1 MTMQTIEHGRML
13 HGQGRVAE
21 AERVYRAVLAQNPR
35 QFDALHLLA
44 LLRYQQGHFR
54 DAHELIA
61 KALELKPRSPQAL
74 SVMMAALLAL
84 DRPADALAVCDR
96 ILAINPRDL
105 DTLYNRAVVLSQ
117 LRRFEEALVV
127 YNKVLAREPRAAT
140 VLFDRGNVLAELARF
155 EDASASYDKVLAG
168 DPGHVGAL
176 INRGNVSI
184 KLGRYQE
191 ALASYDRGLAIKA
204 DDINALSNRAIALKE
219 LRRYDEAMASCEKA
233 LTIDPN
239 AIGAL
244 VTRGNV
250 LIELKRYEEAL
261 ASFQRALAIRPGDL
275 DALNNSGVA
284 LTHMQR
290 FGEALACFDRAL
302 AIDPIQA
309 GVLDSRG
316 VALFAIGRFEDALA
330 SYDRALAIEADH
342 AEALYHRGLA
352 LANLWRYDEAIAAW
366 QRALTIDPRHP
377 HAFGA
382 LAFYQLMVC
391 NWTETERIA
400 AELER
405 VLAEQSAVLEP
416 FTLLA
421 YSVAPAEQLRHT
433 RRYVRDRMPTI
444 SQSWPVRMRQPSDK
458 IRVAYLSSSFQRHP
472 TGWQIAELFEL
483 HDRARFEVLGVSY
496 GADDGSDIRARLV
509 KAFDQFH
516 DVTLRGDR
524 EVAQLLFDLGID
536 IAVDLKG
543 HTEQARP
550 WILAGR
556 PAPIQVSYF
565 GYTATMGV
573 DFIDYVLAD
582 RIVLPFDQQ
591 DHYSEKIVHIPDC
604 YWVND
609 SKRQVA
615 DEVPSRHSVGLPED
629 GFVFCCFN
637 NSYKLTPPLFDVW
650 MRLLRQVEGSVL
662 WLLQTS
668 DVGVRNL
675 RSEAQARGIDPA
687 RLIFAPK
694 MEISRHLARHR
705 LADLF
710 LDNLPVNAHTAA
722 SDALWVG
729 LPVLT
734 CPGHSFIGRVA
745 ASLLHAIGLPEL
757 VTASLDEYEA
767 LALRLARD
775 REALQAIRRRL
786 EANRNTYPLFDTHRL
801 RRHIEAAYSTMWEI
815 CQRGESPRSF
825 AVGST
830 PNAG

>member
-1 MTMQTIEHGRML
+1 MQTIEHGKML

-35 QFDALHLLA
+35 QFDALHLLG
-44 LLRYQQGHFR
+44 LIRYQQGHFR
-54 DAHELIA
+54 DAHELMA

-74 SVMMAALLAL
+74 SVMMAVLLAL
-84 DRPADALAVCDR
+84 DRPAEALAVCDR
-96 ILAINPRDL
+96 ILAIDPRDI
-105 DTLYNRAVVLSQ
+105 DTLYNRAVVLSR
-117 LRRFEEALVV
+117 LRRFEEALVA
-127 YNKVLAREPRAAT
+127 YDKVLKREPGAT
-140 VLFDRGNVLAELARF
+140 AVLFDRGNVLAELARF
-155 EDASASYDKVLAG
+155 EDAIACYDKVVAG
-168 DPGHVGAL
+168 VPAHAGAL
-176 INRGNVSI
+176 VNRGNVSLR
-184 KLGRYQE
+184 LGRHQE
-191 ALASYDRGLAIKA
+191 ALASYDRALAINSN
-204 DDINALSNRAIALKE
+204 DINALGNRAIALKE
-219 LRRYDEAMASCEKA
+219 LGRYDEAMAGCERA
-233 LTIDPN
+233 LALDPN
-239 AIGAL
+239 TIGAL

-250 LIELKRYEEAL
+250 LIALRRYEAAL

-275 DALNNSGVA
+275 DALNNSGIA
-284 LTHMQR
+284 LTHLQR

-302 AIDPIQA
+302 ALDPMQA
-309 GVLDSRG
+309 SVLDSRG
-316 VALFAIGRFEDALA
+316 VALFAIGRFADALA
-330 SYDRALAIEADH
+330 SYDRALAIRPEN
-342 AEALYHRGLA
+342 AETLYHRGLA
-352 LANLWRYDEAIAAW
+352 LAHLWRYDEAIAAW
-366 QRALTIDPRHP
+366 QRTLTIDPRHP

-391 NWTETERIA
+391 NWTETARIA
-400 AELER
+400 GELER
-405 VLAEQSAVLEP
+405 LLAEESAVIEP

-421 YSVAPAEQLRHT
+421 YSVAPAQLLRQT
-433 RRYVRDRMPTI
+433 RRYVLDRMPTV
-444 SQSWPVRMRQPSDK
+444 SQLPPVRTRIPSDK

-483 HDRARFEVLGVSY
+483 HDRARFEVLGISY
-496 GADDGSDIRARLV
+496 GADDGSDIRARLA

-524 EVAQLLFDLGID
+524 EVAQLLSDLGVD

-550 WILAGR
+550 WILASR

-573 DFIDYVLAD
+573 DFIDYLLAD
-582 RIVLPFDQQ
+582 RVVLPFDQH

-615 DEVPSRHSVGLPED
+615 DEVPSRQSVGLPDD

-637 NSYKLTPPLFDVW
+637 NSYKLTPPLFDIW
-650 MRLLRQVEGSVL
+650 MRLLQQVEGSVL

-668 DVGVRNL
+668 DAGVRNL
-675 RSEAQARGIDPA
+675 RSEAQARGVDPA
-687 RLIFAPK
+687 RLVFAPK

-745 ASLLHAIGLPEL
+745 ASLLHAVGLPEL

-775 REALQAIRRRL
+775 REALQAIRQRL
-786 EANRNTYPLFDTHRL
+786 EANRSTCPLFDTDRL
-801 RRHIEAAYSTMWEI
+801 RRHIEAAYGTMCDI
-815 CQRGESPRSF
+815 LQRGEAPRSF
-825 AVGST
+825 TAEVAPRG
-830 PNAG
+830 